1 MAKLIF
7 FDETHEYEL
16 NGEII
21 PCVGELS
28 RFASREVYGEVNQYA
43 LDNACDRGKVVH
55 KACELIDKYGECEIT
70 DDIEQY
76 VKAYM
81 QFRKDYHIKE
91 FVAIE
96 KAVASQEM
104 KYAGTIDR
112 VMVVDGKLAIVD
124 LKSSCVIQKV
134 LAMIQLNGYK
144 FLWEENNPT
153 QKIEALYILHLVKD
167 GTYKLVPFEIDNTLF
182 MACYNLH
189 KALEKKKRTKKIK
202 TEEQNNG

>member
-7 FDETHEYEL
+7 YDETHEYKL
-16 NGEII
+16 NDEII

-43 LDNACDRGKVVH
+43 LDNACDRGTAVH

-104 KYAGTIDR
+104 KFAGTIDR

-124 LKSSCVIQKV
+124 LKSSSVIQKV
-134 LAMIQLNGYK
+134 L
-144 FLWEENNPT
+144 
-153 QKIEALYILHLVKD
+153 
-167 GTYKLVPFEIDNTLF
+167 
-182 MACYNLH
+182 
-189 KALEKKKRTKKIK
+189 
-202 TEEQNNG
+202 

>member
-144 FLWEENNPT
+144 MLYEENNPT